1 MFTRLFR
8 KKIYLLENSLVV
20 FILISLLLPVI
31 HSIPLSARQSES
43 AKHPGARWGHALVYD
58 PVRNEIVLFGGSRER
73 GVYLDDTWTWDG
85 KSWHHRNVVG
95 PRSRGFAA
103 VAFHEAKDTVIIHGG
118 RGSGRSTYS
127 DTWEWDG
134 ESWQNIEKE
143 GPYRSDHHQMVYVA
157 DDNQLLA
164 FGGWNGHDVAGET
177 WLWDGEWKKTEVEG
191 PHKRAAFAMAY
202 DAHRAS
208 TILFGGLWLDG
219 QYADVWEWHDG
230 SWHSRGGPYDNSSL
244 DHHAMSY
251 DITRQQLIIFGGKN
265 YRSRMQN
272 KTQTVLESKVNLITT
287 EAPTPRHSVGMTYDS
302 GQSRVILYGGK
313 EYKGDLHVA
322 LSDFWSWDGDRW
334 HKLQPQHTNE

>member
-177 WLWDGEWKKTEVEG
+177 WLWDGEWKKTEVKDLTKEQPSRWPMILIEQARYFSEG
-191 PHKRAAFAMAY
+191 YGSMANMQMY
-202 DAHRAS
+202 GNGMMARGIAEADPM
-208 TILFGGLWLDG
+208 TI
-219 QYADVWEWHDG
+219 HP
-230 SWHSRGGPYDNSSL
+230 S
-244 DHHAMSY
+244 
-251 DITRQQLIIFGGKN
+251 IT
-265 YRSRMQN
+265 MQ
-272 KTQTVLESKVNLITT
+272 
-287 EAPTPRHSVGMTYDS
+287 
-302 GQSRVILYGGK
+302 
-313 EYKGDLHVA
+313 
-322 LSDFWSWDGDRW
+322 
-334 HKLQPQHTNE
+334 